1 MTNEPRTPRP
11 IIDQEAVLNHL
22 LAARQRR
29 TPTTLWI
36 AVGDVPVL
44 LAEIDRLA
52 QLLSRS
58 RLDFANLLAAARAT
72 LGAEQDGESDPLA
85 YLRDEVEQHRTG
97 VRLDDG
103 EFAA

>member
-1 MTNEPRTPRP
+1 MSNEPRTPRP

-22 LAARQRR
+22 LAALQHR

-44 LAEIDRLA
+44 LAEVDRLA

-72 LGAEQDGESDPLA
+72 LGADHDGESDPLA

-103 EFAA
+103 ELPA

>member
-22 LAARQRR
+22 LAARQYR
-29 TPTTLWI
+29 TLTTLWT

-44 LAEIDRLA
+44 LAEVDRLA
-52 QLLSRS
+52 RLLNRS

-72 LGAEQDGESDPLA
+72 LGADQDGESDPLA
-85 YLRDEVEQHRTG
+85 YLRDEVNQYQTG
-97 VRLDDG
+97 VRLDGGDV
-103 EFAA
+103 AR

>member
-22 LAARQRR
+22 HAARQHQ
-29 TPTTLWI
+29 TSVTLWI

-44 LAEIDRLA
+44 LAEVDRLA
-52 QLLSRS
+52 GLLSRT

-72 LGAEQDGESDPLA
+72 LGADQEGESDPLA
-85 YLRDEVEQHRTG
+85 YLRDEVDQHRAE
-97 VRLDDG
+97 VRLHDG
-103 EFAA
+103 ELAA